1 MADVLRVS
9 TPINGNPSTLQSGN
23 TQGVNVNQVGATRV
37 EQNGQVAVNP
47 QQPEIQSPA
56 YDTGSVFQT
65 FANKLTDTPAL
76 TQTLEKLLLGALV
89 DNGTVNAE
97 GVDTSNGV
105 PTLLSELAEK
115 LHMDESQILQ
125 NLIFQKDQST
135 GFSAKVFDILRE
147 ISENDVS
154 AETTNHIG
162 RFLKAVDSYTSAQET
177 MKGIMT
183 QLGNIL
189 ERIPRSYA
197 ENVRKVMG
205 ELIMEPD
212 SDGMAE
218 NLKLLK
224 ETVLPMLGKYV
235 STTNDLGATRDRI
248 QLLMQD
254 LSRLNLS
261 GSEELDQR
269 FTELLDYAR
278 YNLNLPAD
286 KLQSL
291 KNLFEEVIHEKS
303 EPQNEFIDS
312 LAKALTNTDGLSST
326 GRTMVDD
333 TINALLLNRS
343 VYMPFN
349 HIFLPFML
357 DGTFMFTE
365 MWVEKDGAGKGAASD
380 KSDAMK
386 RVYLNFDIQGL
397 GKFQAAIGLTDN
409 SIDCLLNCPES
420 VADSQADIE
429 TDIAKIFTDNGFS
442 VNSIQS
448 SNDTFKTELEVLH
461 KIYEGRGSINVTV

>member
-9 TPINGNPSTLQSGN
+9 TPVTSDPSMLQSGN
-23 TQGVNVNQVGATRV
+23 TQGVNQVGATRV
-37 EQNGQVAVNP
+37 EQSGQAVVNP
-47 QQPEIQSPA
+47 QQQEVQAPL
-56 YDTGSVFQT
+56 YDAGSVFQT

-76 TQTLEKLLLGALV
+76 TQTLEKLLLGALA
-89 DNGTVNAE
+89 DNGTVAAE
-97 GVDTSNGV
+97 GLSSAGNV

-125 NLIFQKDQST
+125 NLLFQKDQST

-147 ISENDVS
+147 ITQTDISP
-154 AETTNHIG
+154 ETTNHIG
-162 RFLKAVDSYTSAQET
+162 RFLKAVDSYTNSQET
-177 MKGIMT
+177 MRGIMT
-183 QLGNIL
+183 QLCNIL
-189 ERIPRSYA
+189 DRIPRSYA
-197 ENVRKVMG
+197 ANVRQAMG

-218 NLKLLK
+218 NLKILK
-224 ETVLPMLGKYV
+224 ETILPMLGKYV
-235 STTNDLGATRDRI
+235 STTNDLGVTRDRI

-261 GSEELDQR
+261 GSEELNQR
-269 FTELLDYAR
+269 FTELIDYAR

-291 KNLFEEVIHEKS
+291 QNLFEEVIHNKT

-312 LAKALTNTDGLSST
+312 LAKALTHTDGLSST
-326 GRTMVDD
+326 GQTMVND
-333 TINALLLNRS
+333 TISALLLNRS

-349 HIFLPFML
+349 HIFLPFMF

-365 MWVEKDGAGKGAASD
+365 MWVEKDGAGKGATGD
-380 KSDAMK
+380 REDPMK

-420 VADSQADIE
+420 VAEAQNDIE
-429 TDIAKIFTDNGFS
+429 TDIAKIFTNNGFS